1 VGLKSLVCQEPRS
14 HKKLSLF
21 KYIIV
26 AILVILVTVGG
37 GFILLTFPYQLAYA
51 DVRPSFREFTT
62 DREVTITTEDGKRF
76 TFGQDFEIDISEAD
90 IDDEDIK
97 ENPDA
102 KNAKVIRLE
111 RGETITV
118 EVEEGIE
125 DTGKICLADRHR
137 SDSTIARSEGS
148 CGSDEIEIV
157 DFFECDSPQ
166 EPQGACDTG
175 EFEVEIPEDID
186 KGKYKI
192 VIGVSEGGDEILN
205 LFINKVR
212 IKQ

>member
-1 VGLKSLVCQEPRS
+1 MVHTQK
-14 HKKLSLF
+14 HF
-21 KYIIV
+21 KYIIA
-26 AILVILVTVGG
+26 AILVAVGG

-51 DVRPSFREFTT
+51 DFGEFTT
-62 DREVTITTEDGKRF
+62 DREVTITTEDDKRF

-102 KNAKVIRLE
+102 KSAKVIGLE

-192 VIGVSEGGDEILN
+192 VIGVSEGGDEILS

-212 IKQ
+212 IK